1 MENLV
6 EREEG
11 HVVQPEDCGRGQGG
25 GVDDIDGEQEE
36 GDAKEREQVMRLQN
50 FLVKMILAKPEQ
62 RPGHKVA

>member
-11 HVVQPEDCGRGQGG
+11 HVVQPEGCRRGQDG
-25 GVDDIDGEQEE
+25 GVDDIDGEQEQGE
-36 GDAKEREQVMRLQN
+36 AEEIPGDELAKL
-50 FLVKMILAKPEQ
+50 LVKMILAKPEQ

>member
-11 HVVQPEDCGRGQGG
+11 HVVQPEGCGRGQGG
-25 GVDDIDGEQEE
+25 GVDDIDGEQEQGE
-36 GDAKEREQVMRLQN
+36 AEERAGDEVAKL
-50 FLVKMILAKPEQ
+50 LIKMILAKPEQ